1 MFFCSLAPRREC
13 VWYSNIMNLSEFGN
27 VFREIEKQ
35 LDPPRPLGG
44 DYQTLASASGR
55 NQVDIVFLGTK
66 PNPTGL
72 LLQHHEPTL
81 YELRNHLLKEDM
93 RRSDVVNVIKKWIE
107 TRCTCENCSSLR

>member
-1 MFFCSLAPRREC
+1 
-13 VWYSNIMNLSEFGN
+13 MNLSEFGN

-44 DYQTLASASGR
+44 DYQTLASTFGR
-55 NQVDIVFLGTK
+55 NQVDIVTLGTK
-66 PNPTGL
+66 PNPTRL

-93 RRSDVVNVIKKWIE
+93 RRSDVVNVIKKK
-107 TRCTCENCSSLR
+107 